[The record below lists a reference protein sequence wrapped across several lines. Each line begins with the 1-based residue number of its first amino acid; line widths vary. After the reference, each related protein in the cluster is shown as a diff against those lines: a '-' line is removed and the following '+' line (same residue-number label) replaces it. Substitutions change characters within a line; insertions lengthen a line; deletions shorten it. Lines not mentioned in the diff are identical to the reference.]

1 MSAFDKNAEHLKGEL
16 RNLKNRFFE
25 IRGDQKC
32 EDCSRGIFTEEF
44 YVFPCG
50 HCYHKVLSIL
60 LRTKSQS
67 LIGMFKE
74 KDEGDKCLS

>member
-50 HCYHKVLSIL
+50 HCYHKVTFLW
-60 LRTKSQS
+60 RK
-67 LIGMFKE
+67 LIYPPKRNV
-74 KDEGDKCLS
+74 SRRR